1 MRRLFYSLPFL
12 FLLSV
17 CACQPQEISHDLII
31 QNVNIVDVE
40 KGKILHN
47 QTVAIDGDKIGEIY
61 RSSVVASPETEVI
74 DGTGKFLIPGLWDMH
89 THYFWNYTFSNPLL
103 IANGI
108 TGVREMWGNPDVIN
122 TVRQQTTAG
131 EMIAPDIYT
140 AGAIIDGV
148 PPIWPGSSGVANPEE
163 AIAEVD
169 KQIASG
175 VDFLKVYSR
184 LTKDAYMAIAQRSK
198 EKDISFAGHIPGSV
212 SIWEAMEAG
221 QYSSEHMYGILE
233 ASNSDLATLRAQP
246 SQFSKKSMQLMTD
259 NFDEAIFD
267 SLATVMANS
276 DMWLSPTLTVLRS
289 IAYLTD
295 SSFTNDER
303 LGYLPAFMTGTWNPA
318 NDFRFKS
325 RTPEFYEAS
334 KTKFRLQLSLMGK
347 LANKGVKIIAG
358 TDYPNPYCFPGFSLH
373 DELEL
378 MVEGG
383 MTTLQALQAATINA
397 AIFQKKESQFGTV
410 TSGKTAS
417 LVLLNA
423 NPVDDI
429 NHTREIEKVILRG
442 KVHNR
447 AALDAMLEQA
457 KKAVGRGN

>member
-1 MRRLFYSLPFL
+1 MTRLFYSSTLV
-12 FLLSV
+12 FLLSIT
-17 CACQPQEISHDLII
+17 ACQPQEVTHGLII
-31 QNVNIVDVE
+31 QNVSLVDVE
-40 KGKILHN
+40 TGETLPNRTIG
-47 QTVAIDGDKIGEIY
+47 IDGDKISEIY
-61 RSSVVASPETEVI
+61 RTSVTPGSETQVI

-89 THYFWNYTFSNPLL
+89 THYFWNYSFSNPLL

-108 TGVREMWGNPDVIN
+108 TGVREMWGTPTVIN
-122 TVRQQTTAG
+122 TVRKQTAAN
-131 EMIAPDIYT
+131 EIVAPDIYA

-184 LTKDAYMAIAQRSK
+184 LTKEAYMAIAKRSK
-198 EKDISFAGHIPGSV
+198 EKDIPFAGHIPNSV

-233 ASNSDLATLRAQP
+233 ASNSDKAALAAQP
-246 SQFSKKSMQLMTD
+246 SPFSQKSMRLMTD
-259 NFDEAIFD
+259 NFDEAVFD
-267 SLATVMANS
+267 SLATAMANS

-289 IAYLTD
+289 IAHLND
-295 SSFTNDER
+295 SSFINDER
-303 LGYLPAFMTGTWNPA
+303 LAYLPVFMTGNWNPA

-325 RTPEFYEAS
+325 HTAEFYEAS
-334 KTKFRLQLSLMGK
+334 KTKYKLQLSLTGK

-373 DELEL
+373 DELQL

-383 MTTLQALQAATINA
+383 MSNLQALQTATINP
-397 AIFQKKESQFGTV
+397 AIFQKKEAAFGTI

-423 NPVDDI
+423 NPLDDI
-429 NHTREIEKVILRG
+429 NNSREINTVILRG
-442 KVHNR
+442 KVHDR
-447 AALDAMLEQA
+447 EALDAMLEQA
-457 KKAVGRGN
+457 KKSAGRGN

>member
-1 MRRLFYSLPFL
+1 MKYFFCSSLLFFISITTC
-12 FLLSV
+12 LS
-17 CACQPQEISHDLII
+17 QEVSHDLLI
-31 QNVNIVDVE
+31 QNISIIDVE
-40 KGKILHN
+40 TGETL
-47 QTVAIDGDKIGEIY
+47 TDRAVGIDGDKISEIY
-61 RSSVVASPETEVI
+61 SKSVAAASSTAVI
-74 DGTGKFLIPGLWDMH
+74 DGNGKFLIPGLWDMH
-89 THYFWNYTFSNPLL
+89 THYFWNYNFSNPLL

-108 TGVREMWGNPDVIN
+108 TGVREMWGNTDVIS
-122 TVRQQTTAG
+122 TVRKQIAAG
-131 EMIAPDIYT
+131 EIMAPDIYA

-148 PPIWPGSSGVANPEE
+148 PPIWPGSSGVANAEE

-169 KQIASG
+169 KQITSG

-184 LTKDAYMAIAQRSK
+184 LTKEAYMAIAKRST
-198 EKDISFAGHIPGSV
+198 EKGTPFAGHIPGSV
-212 SIWEAMEAG
+212 SIWEAMAAG

-233 ASNSDLATLRAQP
+233 ASNSDLATLAAQP
-246 SQFSKKSMQLMTD
+246 SQFSKTSMELMTG

-267 SLATVMANS
+267 SLATVMAES

-295 SSFTNDER
+295 SSFTDDAR
-303 LGYLPAFMTGTWNPA
+303 LAYLPLFMTSSWNPA

-334 KTKFRLQLSLMGK
+334 KTKYKLQVSLMGK

-378 MVEGG
+378 MVDGG
-383 MTTLQALQAATINA
+383 MSKLQALQAATVNP
-397 AIFQKKESQFGTV
+397 AIFQKKEAAFGTI
-410 TSGKTAS
+410 TPGKTAS

-423 NPVDDI
+423 NPLEDI
-429 NHTREIEKVILRG
+429 NNTRKISSVILRG
-442 KVHNR
+442 KVYNR
-447 AALDAMLEQA
+447 TELDEMLVKA
-457 KKAVGRGN
+457 KKAAGRGN

>member
-1 MRRLFYSLPFL
+1 MKRLFYSITLL
-12 FLLSV
+12 FLISIT
-17 CACQPQEISHDLII
+17 ACQSQEVSHDLLIK
-31 QNVNIVDVE
+31 NVSVIDVE
-40 KGKILHN
+40 TGETLTN
-47 QTVAIDGDKIGEIY
+47 RTVGIDGDKISEIY
-61 RSSVVASPETEVI
+61 SRSVAAGSGIEVI
-74 DGTGKFLIPGLWDMH
+74 DGKGKFLIPGLWDMH

-108 TGVREMWGNPDVIN
+108 TGVREMWGNTDVIS
-122 TVRQQTTAG
+122 TVRQQITAG
-131 EMIAPDIYT
+131 EIMAPDIYA

-148 PPIWPGSSGVANPEE
+148 PPIWPGSAGVANTEE

-169 KQIASG
+169 KQITSG

-184 LTKDAYMAIAQRSK
+184 LTKEAYMAIANRSK
-198 EKDISFAGHIPGSV
+198 EKGTPFAGHIPSSV

-233 ASNSDLATLRAQP
+233 ASNSDQATLAAQP
-246 SQFSKKSMQLMTD
+246 SQFSKKSMELMTD

-267 SLATVMANS
+267 SLAAVMAES

-303 LGYLPAFMTGTWNPA
+303 LAYLPVFMTSSWNPA

-334 KTKFRLQLSLMGK
+334 KTKYKLQLSLMGK

-373 DELEL
+373 DELAL

-383 MTTLQALQAATINA
+383 MSNLQAVQAATINP
-397 AIFQKKESQFGTV
+397 AIFQKKEATFGTIAP
-410 TSGKTAS
+410 GKTAS

-423 NPVDDI
+423 NPLEDI
-429 NHTREIEKVILRG
+429 NNTRSISSVILRG
-442 KVHNR
+442 KVYNR
-447 AALDAMLEQA
+447 AELDEMLEKA
-457 KKAVGRGN
+457 KKAAGRGN

>member
-1 MRRLFYSLPFL
+1 MKRLFYSII
-12 FLLSV
+12 LLSLISIS
-17 CACQPQEISHDLII
+17 ACQPREVNHDLII
-31 QNVNIVDVE
+31 QNVSIVDVE
-40 KGKILHN
+40 NGKIITN
-47 QTVAIDGDKIGEIY
+47 QTVALDGDKISEVY
-61 RSSVVASPETEVI
+61 RSSVVPSPQTEVI

-122 TVRQQTTAG
+122 TVRQQTAAG
-131 EMIAPDIYT
+131 EMIAPDIYA

-169 KQIASG
+169 KQVASG

-184 LTKDAYMAIAQRSK
+184 LTKEAYMAISERSK
-198 EKDISFAGHIPGSV
+198 EKNIPFTGHIPSSV

-233 ASNSDLATLRAQP
+233 ASNSDLETLAAQP
-246 SQFSKKSMQLMTD
+246 SQFSKKSMELMTD

-267 SLATVMANS
+267 SLATVMAES

-303 LGYLPAFMTGTWNPA
+303 LAYLPPFMTGTWNPA

-334 KTKFRLQLSLMGK
+334 KTKYKLQLSLMGK

-373 DELEL
+373 DELQL

-383 MTTLQALQAATINA
+383 MSNLQALQAATINA
-397 AIFQKKESQFGTV
+397 AIFQKKESHFGTV
-410 TSGKTAS
+410 TAGKTAN

-423 NPVDDI
+423 NPLEDI
-429 NHTREIEKVILRG
+429 NNTRSIDLVLLRG
-442 KVHNR
+442 TVYNR
-447 AALDAMLEQA
+447 AALDDMLEQA
-457 KKAVGRGN
+457 KKTAGRGN